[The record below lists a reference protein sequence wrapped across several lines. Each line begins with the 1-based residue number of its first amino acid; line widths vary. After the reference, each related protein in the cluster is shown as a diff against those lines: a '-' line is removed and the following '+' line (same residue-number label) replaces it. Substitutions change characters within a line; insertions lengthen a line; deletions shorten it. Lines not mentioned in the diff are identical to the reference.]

1 MNVVFEKLC
10 YNFFIENLSLFIA
23 YFIVVMF
30 TFPLESVMLPKLYGK
45 LFEQIK
51 SDKTNFNN
59 IFNVFE
65 NVKSFNVPGIMTLVS
80 LSWFVITS
88 AHALKQS
95 LEAKLS
101 PKYLGFIRNII
112 FSANIEKNNTEF
124 KDVKVGEM
132 ITRILD
138 VSRYMKQLGQ
148 WLIGRFLPEMV
159 GLFSIVIYSFWIDT
173 SIGLILSFGVFM
185 TALFVYIFGS
195 KVIHISSEREK
206 QFYNLSEK
214 LNDSLSNMMNIL
226 LNNQNKEESESNKD
240 MNTHHSNIM
249 TDQMD
254 YEKYT
259 ILVMQFISVSVY
271 SFALYSSYKIYKNKK
286 ISTSSLIST
295 ILLLGNYLSFLL
307 TANSHLI
314 SHCCGTYGNIHAS
327 KPFIEDILSESKVKT
342 KKNFITNGNIEFQNI
357 SFKYGKN
364 FIFKDFDIRIQG
376 NKKTAIMGS
385 SGSGKT
391 TLMKMLVQIHR
402 PENGSILI
410 DGVNIMTAD
419 VEYIRD
425 QITYI
430 NQRTQ
435 LFNKSVSDNIL
446 YGNEHVTKENLI
458 RIINKYDLMSVYSKL
473 HNGINTNS
481 GVNGNDLS
489 LGMQKVTI
497 ILRGILKQG
506 KIIIF
511 DEPLAGLDSTTRGK
525 VMKLIQQ
532 ECKNK
537 TMIVIT
543 HDKEILPYMDQ
554 IINLNKFKHT

>member
-1 MNVVFEKLC
+1 MNVLFEKLC
-10 YNFFIENLSLFIA
+10 YNYFIENLSLFIA

-45 LFEQIK
+45 LFEQLK

-59 IFNVFE
+59 IFNIFD

-80 LSWFVITS
+80 LSWFMITS

-95 LEAKLS
+95 LEAKLA
-101 PKYLGFIRNII
+101 PKYLGFVRNII

-195 KVIHISSEREK
+195 KVVHISSEREK
-206 QFYNLSEK
+206 QFYHLSEQ

-226 LNNQNKEESESNKD
+226 LNNQNKEESSKNKN

-259 ILVMQFISVSVY
+259 ILAMQFISVSVY

-327 KPFIEDILSESKVKT
+327 KSFIEDILAKSKIKT
-342 KKNFITNGNIEFQNI
+342 KKDFITNGNIEFQNI

-364 FIFKDFDIRIQG
+364 FIFKDFNIKIQG
-376 NKKTAIMGS
+376 SKKTAILGS

-446 YGNEHVTKENLI
+446 YGNNDITKEQLAGL
-458 RIINKYDLMSVYSKL
+458 INKYDLKSVYSKL
-473 HNGINTNS
+473 QNGIHTS
-481 GVNGNDLS
+481 AGVNGNNLS

-497 ILRGILKQG
+497 LLRGILKQG

-511 DEPLAGLDSTTRGK
+511 DEPLAGLDSTTRSK
-525 VMKLIQQ
+525 VMKMMQQ

>member
-1 MNVVFEKLC
+1 MNVLFEKLC
-10 YNFFIENLSLFIA
+10 YNYFIENLSLFIA

-45 LFEQIK
+45 LFEQLK
-51 SDKTNFNN
+51 SDKSNFNN
-59 IFNVFE
+59 IFNVFD

-80 LSWFVITS
+80 LSWFMITS

-95 LEAKLS
+95 LEAKLA
-101 PKYLGFIRNII
+101 PKYLGFVRNII

-185 TALFVYIFGS
+185 TALFVYIFGT
-195 KVIHISSEREK
+195 KVIHISSDREK
-206 QFYNLSEK
+206 EFYHLSEK

-226 LNNQNKEESESNKD
+226 LNNQNKEESDNNKD

-327 KPFIEDILSESKVKT
+327 KSFIEDILAKSKIKT
-342 KKNFITNGNIEFQNI
+342 KKDFITNGNIEFQNI

-364 FIFKDFDIRIQG
+364 FIFKDFNIKIQG
-376 NKKTAIMGS
+376 SKKTAILGS

-425 QITYI
+425 QITSI

-446 YGNEHVTKENLI
+446 YGNNDITKEQLAGL
-458 RIINKYDLMSVYSKL
+458 INKYDLKSVYSKL
-473 HNGINTNS
+473 HNGIHTS
-481 GVNGNDLS
+481 AGVNGNNLS

-497 ILRGILKQG
+497 LLRGILKQG

-511 DEPLAGLDSTTRGK
+511 DEPLAGLDSTTRSK
-525 VMKLIQQ
+525 VMKMMQQ
-532 ECKNK
+532 ECKNQ

>member
-1 MNVVFEKLC
+1 MNVLFEKLC
-10 YNFFIENLSLFIA
+10 YNYFIENLSLFIA

-30 TFPLESVMLPKLYGK
+30 TFPLESVLLPKLYGK
-45 LFEQIK
+45 LFEQLK
-51 SDKTNFNN
+51 SDKTNLDN

-80 LSWFVITS
+80 LSWFMITS

-95 LEAKLS
+95 LEAKLA

-148 WLIGRFLPEMV
+148 WLIGKFLPEFV
-159 GLFSIVIYSFWIDT
+159 GLLSIVIYSFWIDI
-173 SIGLILSFGVFM
+173 SIGCILSFGVFM
-185 TALFVYIFGS
+185 TGLFVYIFGS
-195 KVIHISSEREK
+195 KVITISSDREK
-206 QFYNLSEK
+206 RFYNLTEK

-226 LNNQNKEESESNKD
+226 LNNQNKEESANNKD

-254 YEKYT
+254 YEKCT
-259 ILVMQFISVSVY
+259 ILAMQFISVSVY

-286 ISTSSLIST
+286 ISTSLFIST

-314 SHCCGTYGNIHAS
+314 SHACGNYGNIHAS
-327 KPFIEDILSESKVKT
+327 KSFIEDILSESKTKN
-342 KKNFITNGNIEFQNI
+342 KKNFITNGNIEFQNL

-364 FIFKDFDIRIQG
+364 FIFKDFNIKIQG
-376 NKKTAIMGS
+376 NKKTAILGS

-419 VEYIRD
+419 VEYIRG

-446 YGNEHVTKENLI
+446 YGNKEITKEKLVGL
-458 RIINKYDLMSVYSKL
+458 INKYDLMSVYSKL
-473 HNGINTNS
+473 QDGINTNS
-481 GVNGNDLS
+481 GVNGNNLS

-497 ILRGILKQG
+497 ILRGILKQC

-525 VMKLIQQ
+525 VMKMMQQ

>member
-1 MNVVFEKLC
+1 MNVLFEKLC
-10 YNFFIENLSLFIA
+10 YNYFIENLSLFIA

-45 LFEQIK
+45 LFEQLK
-51 SDKTNFNN
+51 TDKTNFDN
-59 IFNVFE
+59 IFNIFD

-80 LSWFVITS
+80 LSWFMITS

-95 LEAKLS
+95 LEAKLA
-101 PKYLGFIRNII
+101 PKYLGFVRNII

-185 TALFVYIFGS
+185 TALFVYIFGT
-195 KVIHISSEREK
+195 KVIHISSDREK
-206 QFYNLSEK
+206 EFYHLSEK

-226 LNNQNKEESESNKD
+226 LNNQNKEESDNNKD

-259 ILVMQFISVSVY
+259 ILAMQFISVSVY

-327 KPFIEDILSESKVKT
+327 KPFIEDILAKSKIKT
-342 KKNFITNGNIEFQNI
+342 KKDFIINGNIEFQNI

-364 FIFKDFDIRIQG
+364 FIFKDFNIKIQG
-376 NKKTAIMGS
+376 SKKTAILGS

-446 YGNEHVTKENLI
+446 YGNNDITKEQLAGL
-458 RIINKYDLMSVYSKL
+458 INKYDLKSVYSKL
-473 HNGINTNS
+473 QNGIHTS
-481 GVNGNDLS
+481 AGVNGNNLS

-497 ILRGILKQG
+497 LLRGILKQG

-511 DEPLAGLDSTTRGK
+511 DEPLAGLDSTTRSK
-525 VMKLIQQ
+525 VMKMMQQ

>member
-1 MNVVFEKLC
+1 MNVLFEKLC
-10 YNFFIENLSLFIA
+10 YNYFIENLSLFIA

-45 LFEQIK
+45 LFEQLK

-59 IFNVFE
+59 IFNIFD

-80 LSWFVITS
+80 LSWFMITS

-95 LEAKLS
+95 LEAKLA
-101 PKYLGFIRNII
+101 PKYLGFVRNII

-226 LNNQNKEESESNKD
+226 LNNQNKEESDNNKD

-327 KPFIEDILSESKVKT
+327 KSFIEDILAKSKIKT
-342 KKNFITNGNIEFQNI
+342 KKDFITNGNIEFQNI

-364 FIFKDFDIRIQG
+364 FIFKDFNIKIQG
-376 NKKTAIMGS
+376 SKKTAILGS

-446 YGNEHVTKENLI
+446 YGNNDITKEQLAGL
-458 RIINKYDLMSVYSKL
+458 INKYDLKSVYSKL
-473 HNGINTNS
+473 QNGIHTS
-481 GVNGNDLS
+481 AGVNGNNLS

-497 ILRGILKQG
+497 LLRGILKQG

-511 DEPLAGLDSTTRGK
+511 DEPLAGLDSTTRSK
-525 VMKLIQQ
+525 VMKMMQQ

>member
-1 MNVVFEKLC
+1 MNMLFEKLC
-10 YNFFIENLSLFIA
+10 YNYFIENLSLFIA

-65 NVKSFNVPGIMTLVS
+65 NVKSFNVPGIMALVS
-80 LSWFVITS
+80 LSWFIITS

-95 LEAKLS
+95 LEAKLT

-112 FSANIEKNNTEF
+112 FSANIEKNNTDF

-148 WLIGRFLPEMV
+148 WFIGRFLPEMI
-159 GLFSIVIYSFWIDT
+159 GLFSIVAYSFWIDT
-173 SIGLILSFGVFM
+173 SIGIILSFGIFM
-185 TALFVYIFGS
+185 TVLFVYIFGT
-195 KVIHISSEREK
+195 KVINISSNREK
-206 QFYNLSEK
+206 RYYNLTEK
-214 LNDSLSNMMNIL
+214 MNDSLSNMMNIL
-226 LNNQNKEESESNKD
+226 LNNQNKQESENNND
-240 MNTHHSNIM
+240 MNNDHADEM
-249 TDQMD
+249 TYQMD

-314 SHCCGTYGNIHAS
+314 SHCCGTYGNIDAS
-327 KPFIEDILSESKVKT
+327 KQFIEDILSQSKNKS
-342 KKNFITNGNIEFQNI
+342 KKNFIASGNIEFQNI
-357 SFKYGKN
+357 SFKYGKKY
-364 FIFKDFDIRIQG
+364 IFKDFNIKIQG
-376 NKKTAIMGS
+376 NKKTAIIGS

-435 LFNKSVSDNIL
+435 LFNKSVIDNIL
-446 YGNEHVTKENLI
+446 YGNEDITKEKLI
-458 RIINKYDLMSVYSKL
+458 YLINKYDLMSVYSKL
-473 HNGINTNS
+473 SNGINTNA
-481 GVNGNDLS
+481 GVNGNNLS

-525 VMKLIQQ
+525 VMKMMQQ